1 MGALKKIYDQG
12 KVMLL
17 GDEQEKYETL
27 AQDMVDRDERFNRY
41 DDMDKS
47 RWGGQGSVSSS
58 SAHYPPITTMCST
71 SMEPGGF
78 VSYREPSPLL
88 PTLTEWRCE
97 GCGSVM
103 LSEHRAC
110 EECGSPRHFLY
121 SVADD

>member
-12 KVMLL
+12 KVLL
-17 GDEQEKYETL
+17 LPDEQAKYETL
-27 AQDMVDRDERFNRY
+27 IPQAGTEL
-41 DDMDKS
+41 
-47 RWGGQGSVSSS
+47 RWGGKGPSSS
-58 SAHYPPITTMCST
+58 ASAHYPPITTMCST

-78 VSYREPSPLL
+78 ISYREPSPLL

-103 LSEHRAC
+103 LAEHRKC
-110 EECGSPRHFLY
+110 EECGTPRHFLY